1 MKSNWTWAGALVLST
16 LLAAC
21 GGGGGEPGGPD
32 TMTVSPSEAKL
43 EYPLTEDANRVRNVE
58 NPNCTVSASSGSYV
72 ADFEV
77 FGGKSPVEVSLINR
91 QVFRLEMDATDSRK
105 FRLFHMGGCYSGAV
119 VRVVEAGQRQSAS
132 VEVEVTYEKNTATP

>member
-1 MKSNWTWAGALVLST
+1 MKSNSKQVGALVLST

-32 TMTVSPSEAKL
+32 TMTVSPSSAKL
-43 EYPLTEDANRVRNVE
+43 EYKLTENANRVRNVE
-58 NPNCTVSASSGSYV
+58 NPFCTPSTSAGAYV
-72 ADFEV
+72 GDFEV
-77 FGGKSPVEVSLINR
+77 LGGKSPVEVSLSDR

-105 FRLFHMGGCYSGAV
+105 FRLFHMGGCFKGPV

-132 VEVEVTYEKNTATP
+132 VEVEVTYEKNAATP